1 MKPWDHDSYLVAS
14 LHVIAVFYLMVQ
26 SGCSSSSQYIPYLS
40 QEKD

>member
-14 LHVIAVFYLMVQ
+14 PCVIAIFNLMVQ